1 MKSSTLLFSLSLLS
15 LKLGASESPGFKQ
28 PELSLRFDNNCALS
42 PTGAQ
47 SISLLI
53 QPQFYQL

>member
-15 LKLGASESPGFKQ
+15 LKLGASESPEFKQ
-28 PELSLRFDNNCALS
+28 PELSLRFENTCALTPS
-42 PTGAQ
+42 GAE

-53 QPQFYQL
+53 QPQLYQL